1 MNIPLSWLKDYV
13 DVDLPLEEIA
23 RVLTMSGLEVDEV
36 ELIGL
41 PGPDN
46 DNHGFKFEG
55 LSWPAD
61 KFVVAEIREVNQHP
75 DADKLTLCQLDDGTG
90 EHTILCGAPN
100 IRQYIGQGRLE
111 KPLKVAYV
119 REGGVV
125 YDGHKPGWELTKIKK
140 TKIRGFETKSMVCS
154 AKELGICEEHDG
166 IILLPEDAPTG
177 MPLADYMGTVDGRAN
192 PDKMNVDIAIDKGSV
207 LPVPILKDSPVTYE
221 LEVKQFIPL
230 KGAEVILCDIRNVIM
245 DEELTKDSA
254 SLEEK
259 LAAIAPV
266 STTAVTYFD
275 WAGKALGGW
284 GKVKEQF
291 KKN

>member
-13 DVDLPLEEIA
+13 DIDLPLEKIA
-23 RVLTMSGLEVDEV
+23 HILTMSGLEVDEV

-125 YDGHKPGWELTKIKK
+125 YDGHKPGWAQ
-140 TKIRGFETKSMVCS
+140 G
-154 AKELGICEEHDG
+154 
-166 IILLPEDAPTG
+166 
-177 MPLADYMGTVDGRAN
+177 
-192 PDKMNVDIAIDKGSV
+192 
-207 LPVPILKDSPVTYE
+207 SPV
-221 LEVKQFIPL
+221 FIR
-230 KGAEVILCDIRNVIM
+230 I
-245 DEELTKDSA
+245 
-254 SLEEK
+254 
-259 LAAIAPV
+259 V
-266 STTAVTYFD
+266 S
-275 WAGKALGGW
+275 
-284 GKVKEQF
+284 
-291 KKN
+291 